1 MAGDSD
7 VARPRFVNVHA
18 PEAAT
23 IARENTPWCDT
34 RRAVGAS
41 KSLGSEARNIQ
52 RAVSRSPPRPIRV
65 AVDLP
70 ARSRLGLSSKLAF
83 RSSRHGSDLYE
94 KTAERASGNG

>member
-41 KSLGSEARNIQ
+41 KVLDQGARNH
-52 RAVSRSPPRPIRV
+52 
-65 AVDLP
+65 P
-70 ARSRLGLSSKLAF
+70 AGSKPL
-83 RSSRHGSDLYE
+83 
-94 KTAERASGNG
+94 